1 MVPGRSNVER
11 ARTIMTKL
19 NHETYRQYL
28 GALALV
34 LGAFATF
41 NPAEALA
48 ADPLELDASARQQ
61 LQAMAVDVS
70 NGDADMTSWDNNWD
84 NVAWPE
90 STWTQIII
98 PPKGG
103 GVAAAQGVE
112 RLADILAELA

>member
-1 MVPGRSNVER
+1 
-11 ARTIMTKL
+11 MTKL

-48 ADPLELDASARQQ
+48 ADPLELDASAKQQ
-61 LQAMAVDVS
+61 LQAMAVDVTK
-70 NGDADMTSWDNNWD
+70 GDADMTSWNNNWD

>member
-1 MVPGRSNVER
+1 
-11 ARTIMTKL
+11 MTKP
-19 NHETYRQYL
+19 NYETYRQYL

-48 ADPLELDASARQQ
+48 ADPLEIDASAKQQ
-61 LQAMAVDVS
+61 LQAMVVDVAEA
-70 NGDADMTSWDNNWD
+70 DAEMTSWNNTWD

-103 GVAAAQGVE
+103 GVAPAQGVE
-112 RLADILAELA
+112 RLADILAEIA